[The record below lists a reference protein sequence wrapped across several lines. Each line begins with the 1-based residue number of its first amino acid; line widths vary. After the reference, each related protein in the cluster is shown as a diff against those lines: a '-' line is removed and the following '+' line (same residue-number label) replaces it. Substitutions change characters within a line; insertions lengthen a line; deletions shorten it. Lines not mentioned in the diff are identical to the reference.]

1 MKRKAIIFILLIL
14 AIVAASAQTALEF
27 AEVTP
32 KDARTMG
39 MGGTFH
45 VFSQGYSS
53 FLETQRDLRVQTIR
67 LLSPI

>member
-45 VFSQGYSS
+45 VFSPANRRS
-53 FLETQRDLRVQTIR
+53 EW
-67 LLSPI
+67 PM